1 VSPTVF
7 RADDTPA
14 QREVERL
21 LRNDAEW
28 LASIRI
34 S

>member
-1 VSPTVF
+1 VV
-7 RADDTPA
+7 RAGETPA